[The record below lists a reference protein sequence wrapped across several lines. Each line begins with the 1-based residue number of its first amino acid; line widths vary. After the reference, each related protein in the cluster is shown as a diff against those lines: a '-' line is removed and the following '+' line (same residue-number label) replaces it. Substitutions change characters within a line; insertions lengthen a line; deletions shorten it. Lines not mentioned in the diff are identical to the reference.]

1 MAYNACRTGAG
12 QDEMARFTTITLTL
26 VALLAIGLWQGGLWP
41 WVALSYVTV
50 FTYVMDR
57 LTGLAAPSA
66 SGQEFPAGD
75 ALSVTLAIAHLT
87 LLAAGVWAI
96 GGGHLAGISAVGAF
110 VGLGLFFGQV
120 SNANAHELIHRSN
133 RWLRRLG
140 VTVYVSLLFGH
151 HASAHVRVHHVNV
164 ATAADP
170 NSARAGE
177 SFYRF
182 AVRAW
187 GGSFRAGLQAET
199 ALRARTAVPAPLHPY
214 AVYLGGAGVVLLVA
228 YLLAGLAGVL
238 VLCGLAAHAQMQLLL
253 SDYVQHYGLR
263 RYRRAD
269 GRTEPFGP
277 QHSWNAPQWFSS
289 ALVLNA
295 TRHSDHHQRPST
307 PYPALDLQPA
317 LMPILP
323 RSLPVMAMLALWPPL
338 WRRVMDPRVADWEA
352 KNRQGAAV

>member
-1 MAYNACRTGAG
+1 
-12 QDEMARFTTITLTL
+12 MARFTFITLTL

-41 WVALSYVTV
+41 WVALSFVTV
-50 FTYVMDR
+50 FTYMMDR
-57 LTGLAAPSA
+57 LIGPGASPAP
-66 SGQEFPAGD
+66 GQEFPAGD
-75 ALSVTLAIAHLT
+75 ALAVSLAVAHLV
-87 LLAAGVWAI
+87 LLAAGVWTIA
-96 GGGHLAGISAVGAF
+96 GGHLTGVSAVAAF
-110 VGLGLFFGQV
+110 IGLGLFFGQV
-120 SNANAHELIHRSN
+120 SNANAHELVHRSN

-151 HASAHVRVHHVNV
+151 HASAHIRVHHVNV

-177 SFYRF
+177 SYYRF
-182 AVRAW
+182 ATRAW
-187 GGSFRAGLQAET
+187 VGSFRAGLRAET
-199 ALRARTAVPAPLHPY
+199 ALRARAASPALLHPY
-214 AVYLGGAGVVLLVA
+214 AVYLGGAGAVLIVA
-228 YLLAGLAGVL
+228 FLLAGFTGVL

-263 RYRRAD
+263 RHQRAD
-269 GRTEPFGP
+269 GRTEPVGP

-295 TRHSDHHQRPST
+295 TRHSDHHQRPAT
-307 PYPALDLQPA
+307 PYPALDLRPA
-317 LMPILP
+317 SMPILP

-338 WRRVMDPRVADWEA
+338 WRRVMDPQVAKWDA